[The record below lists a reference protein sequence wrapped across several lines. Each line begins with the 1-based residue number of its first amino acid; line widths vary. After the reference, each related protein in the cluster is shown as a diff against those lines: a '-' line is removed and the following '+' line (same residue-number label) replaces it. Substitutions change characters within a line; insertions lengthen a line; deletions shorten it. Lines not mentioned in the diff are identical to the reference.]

1 MLLSEFNEKSMTI
14 TKQIEA
20 VERYMKKFNQSRHK
34 EMIETIDSLTSMV
47 NSATDIIKGQHQLTL
62 KLKKDHEENLLD
74 DEKTEEFVNKMNEFG
89 MYQNHIVN
97 RMSESKQNMERI
109 IEAETSLSPEEI
121 HNNSIYIYVY
131 TLYESLIRLNEQT
144 ESTAISDIIRRLKR
158 EKIVTRV
165 WYEES
170 KILREIR
177 NKCVHGELGKLAVLD
192 AYAEYVGTIE
202 EGHRYVIK
210 NRTIPFLIDHVY
222 KYINL
227 YKKSLERR
235 NT

>member
-1 MLLSEFNEKSMTI
+1 MLLSEFNEKSITI

-131 TLYESLIRLNEQT
+131 TLYESLIRLNEQN
-144 ESTAISDIIRRLKR
+144 
-158 EKIVTRV
+158 EKITIARITERLHSEDIVTDA
-165 WYEES
+165 WYKDSE
-170 KILREIR
+170 ILREIR
-177 NKCVHGELGKLAVLD
+177 NKCVHGELGKLAIQD
-192 AYAEYVGTIE
+192 AYAQYVGTIE
-202 EGHRYVIK
+202 EEHRYVIK

-222 KYINL
+222 EYINL
-227 YKKSLERR
+227 YNRHR
-235 NT
+235 I

>member
-1 MLLSEFNEKSMTI
+1 MLLSEFNEKSITI
-14 TKQIEA
+14 RKQIEA

-34 EMIETIDSLTSMV
+34 EMIETMDSLTSMAE
-47 NSATDIIKGQHQLTL
+47 SATITVEKHDQLIAN
-62 KLKKDHEENLLD
+62 LKKDHEQNLLD
-74 DEKTEEFVNKMNEFG
+74 DEKINEYARKMNEFG
-89 MYQNHIVN
+89 RFQHQIAN
-97 RMSESKQNMERI
+97 RMNESKQTIDRI
-109 IEAETSLSPEEI
+109 MNEEASLSPEEI

-177 NKCVHGELGKLAVLD
+177 NKCVHGDLGKLAIQD
-192 AYAEYVGTIE
+192 AFAEYVGTIE

-222 KYINL
+222 EYINL
-227 YKKSLERR
+227 YKKA
-235 NT
+235 